1 MKRVIFTSVL
11 LIYTAL
17 GNAQSD
23 SLRYAYNQVCKTL
36 KEYKCSS
43 QDVNDCGGYYAKT
56 ISIKFE
62 IQQGAFLFTF
72 NDDFCPFDDPAFGH
86 RHGIKRIKIPIN
98 EMELASALSYK
109 AFWIKGKNGVEIA
122 YKGQK
127 EILTQYSICGENL
140 SLKKLRDELQIVQ
153 KYVIEEGFTGNL
165 NQNSSKPTPQKVS
178 PPPQTEKKM
187 PVEQPQQRTRKRI
200 ASGN

>member
-1 MKRVIFTSVL
+1 M
-11 LIYTAL
+11 
-17 GNAQSD
+17 
-23 SLRYAYNQVCKTL
+23 
-36 KEYKCSS
+36 
-43 QDVNDCGGYYAKT
+43 
-56 ISIKFE
+56 
-62 IQQGAFLFTF
+62 FTF

-98 EMELASALSYK
+98 ETELASALSYK

-127 EILTQYSICGENL
+127 EILTQYSIYGENL